1 MSSESFQQMMARL
14 RARDQDLD
22 DRLAILGEELQEYA
36 RDHHDFITAVD
47 ADPGPAP
54 VLQHPVADASNTF
67 GSTQVV
73 AGAAPE
79 SEADVQM
86 SEDNESVFL
95 PDDAPMDN
103 ESDSARRTPRRRVTF
118 AESDVIFA
126 GMTSPQASE
135 AEQPEYV
142 AESVEVEMPS
152 HDAPLHFNRPE
163 VTGKSIISVHTSQLT
178 HMLMSF
184 LCTAYPPVLPAN
196 KPAPNPQDFI
206 GTFDRSVRAGG
217 PIMPLQQGEYEDLSA
232 RAEEVNTHYVCPYPD
247 CGNMYTSLPSVDRH
261 LRRDHPD
268 WAIIKDQVVDPNS
281 KCCHHIERPPLA
293 RRVLTFCSKGRSY
306 TQKGLVEKRRSLG
319 LERSHIGGACG
330 AK

>member
-36 RDHHDFITAVD
+36 RDHHDFIAAVD
-47 ADPGPAP
+47 ADQGPAP
-54 VLQHPVADASNTF
+54 APQDPVSDALNIF

-73 AGAAPE
+73 AGAAPD
-79 SEADVQM
+79 SDADVQM
-86 SEDNESVFL
+86 GDDDESVVL
-95 PDDAPMDN
+95 SDESSMDD
-103 ESDSARRTPRRRVTF
+103 ESKSARRTPRRRVAF
-118 AESDVIFA
+118 AESDVIIA
-126 GMTSPQASE
+126 GMPSPQASE
-135 AEQPEYV
+135 AEQQEYG

-163 VTGKSIISVHTSQLT
+163 ATGKSIISVHTSQVT

-184 LCTAYPPVLPAN
+184 LDSAYPPVLHAST
-196 KPAPNPQDFI
+196 PAPNPQDFV

-217 PIMPLQQGEYEDLSA
+217 PIKPLQQGEYEDLSA
-232 RAEEVNTHYVCPYPD
+232 RAEEVNTHYVCPYPE

-268 WAIIKDQVVDPNS
+268 WAIIKDQVMDPNS
-281 KCCHHIERPPLA
+281 KCCRHNGETSTVKTCADSVKPRLFLH
-293 RRVLTFCSKGRSY
+293 
-306 TQKGLVEKRRSLG
+306 
-319 LERSHIGGACG
+319 
-330 AK
+330 